1 MNIDELREMLKTDLA
16 TIVFTKK
23 DGTKREMHCT
33 MIPEYLPVMKEPNPN
48 IKYGPSPTI
57 VTVWDLEQN
66 DWRSFKFD
74 SILSIETDYFNYVVE
89 SA

>member
-1 MNIDELREMLKTDLA
+1 MNIDSLRDMLKTNLA
-16 TIVFTKK
+16 TITFTKI

-33 MIPEYLPVMKEPNPN
+33 LIPEYLPPMKELNPN
-48 IKYGPSPTI
+48 IKYGPSPVI
-57 VTVWDLEQN
+57 ITVWDLEQN

-89 SA
+89 RA